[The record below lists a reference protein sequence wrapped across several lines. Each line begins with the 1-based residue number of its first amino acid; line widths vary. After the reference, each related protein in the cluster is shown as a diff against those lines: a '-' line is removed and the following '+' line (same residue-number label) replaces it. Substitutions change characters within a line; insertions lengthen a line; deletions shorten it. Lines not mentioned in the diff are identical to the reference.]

1 MCRSLVTGHSKRHLQ
16 DRVPEAE
23 NRGSLVHVPASGLR
37 APCALSPECPRLGS
51 VCPLPC
57 VPTSG
62 LPLPSPLYVCVWAP
76 CALFPVCPRLGSL
89 YPLPCVPASGLRVPS
104 SLCAHVRLLVPSP
117 ECPRLGSLCPLPC
130 VPTSG
135 LPVPSPLC
143 ACVWAPCALSAV
155 CLRLGSMCSLPCVPA
170 SGLRVPSPLCARVRL
185 LVPSPLCAHVWA
197 PGSGC
202 PLICLLWDHTAQKPG
217 HTSSLQKL
225 QGESQAGLL
234 LGHVLIPAA

>member
-1 MCRSLVTGHSKRHLQ
+1 MTGHSKRHLQ

-104 SLCAHVRLLVPSP
+104 
-117 ECPRLGSLCPLPC
+117 
-130 VPTSG
+130 
-135 LPVPSPLC
+135 
-143 ACVWAPCALSAV
+143 
-155 CLRLGSMCSLPCVPA
+155 
-170 SGLRVPSPLCARVRL
+170 PLCARVRL